1 MIIVDSGRAGR
12 PHILLDDGN
21 VLAEFVPEHI
31 ARSVVGQKAV
41 AVAARALLIQ
51 LKGKRFNDGTAQAI
65 ATLREA
71 LKDEL

>member
-1 MIIVDSGRAGR
+1 MKIVDSGRAGR

-21 VLAEFVPEHI
+21 VLGEFVPEHI
-31 ARSVVGQKAV
+31 ARSIVCQIAV
-41 AVAARALLIQ
+41 AVAARSLLRQ

-71 LKDEL
+71 LKGE